1 MVSAS
6 QLRAQWS
13 QSFAPADRTLPAML
27 TRQAERFAQKPLVT
41 AGGTTWTYADTYE
54 AAARCAGTLRSAG
67 IEPGDRVAVIC
78 SNRIEFLEIVLGC
91 AWLGAIAVPINV
103 ASRGPQLQ
111 HILSNCAARLLVM
124 EAAYA
129 ENLTLLHPPE
139 LAIEAIW
146 LIDPTTDVRIGKV
159 VSTSMP
165 RGSERRAAA
174 AVGPGD
180 LALILYTSG
189 TTGPSKGVCCPQAQ
203 YFWWAVNTASLLQL
217 RADDVLCTSLPLF
230 HTNALNT
237 FYQALL
243 TGSSVCFEKRF
254 SASRFFA
261 SLAHYRATVTYVL
274 GAMVPIL
281 LSRPCSAEEA
291 AHTVRVALA
300 PGVPAQF
307 HEEFTQRTGIRLLDG
322 WGSTE
327 TNFVLGATIE
337 HQKPE
342 LMGPVF
348 EGFQARVV
356 DDQGNDVA
364 DDAPGELVVRADDP
378 SAFASGYFRA
388 PEKTAE
394 AWRNRWFH
402 TGDRVVR
409 QSDGY
414 FRFIDRLK
422 DTIRRRG
429 ENISSFEVEQ
439 VLLGHAAVANAAAFP
454 VRSRLAEDEVMAAVI
469 LHPGRQLT
477 EAELIAFCEPRL
489 PYFAIPRYLE
499 FVRELPT
506 TESGKVQKYK
516 LRERGVTEKTWDREA
531 AHDGWTQRAD
541 ARKRSPPP

>member
-27 TRQAERFAQKPLVT
+27 TRQAGRFAQKPLVA

-165 RGSERRAAA
+165 RGSERHAAA

-243 TGSSVCFEKRF
+243 TGSSVCFEMRF

-261 SLAHYRATVTYVL
+261 SLAHHRATVTYVL

-291 AHTVRVALA
+291 AHTVRIALA

-307 HEEFTQRTGIRLLDG
+307 HEEFTRRTGIRLLDG

-337 HQKPE
+337 HQKPG

-364 DDAPGELVVRADDP
+364 ADAPGELVVRADDP
-378 SAFASGYFRA
+378 SAFATGYFRA

-439 VLLGHAAVANAAAFP
+439 VLLSHAGVANAAAFP
-454 VRSRLAEDEVMAAVI
+454 VRSPLAEDEVMAAVI
-469 LHPGRQLT
+469 LHPGQQLT

-516 LRERGVTEKTWDREA
+516 LRERGVTEKTWDRET
-531 AHDGWTQRAD
+531 AHDSRTQQAE
-541 ARKRSPPP
+541 ARKRPPT